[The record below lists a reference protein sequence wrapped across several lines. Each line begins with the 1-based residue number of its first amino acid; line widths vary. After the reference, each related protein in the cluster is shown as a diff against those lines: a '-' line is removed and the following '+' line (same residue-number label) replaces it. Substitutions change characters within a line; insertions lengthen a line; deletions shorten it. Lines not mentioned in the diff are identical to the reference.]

1 MYELEDDKKVE
12 LRKRKILRA
21 GQIFFIIIIILT
33 FTSKS
38 IHNLTLPK
46 VNAEN
51 VKSGSL
57 TKEIVGKG
65 IVGAKERIEYY
76 TSFSVPVKDVKVSVG
91 DTVKNGDILLIL
103 DKEPLVSDLEK
114 KKIELKELMLKY
126 EKTLLENLENTLHTY
141 EQKVEELQVDLLKSE
156 KELTIYTQLY
166 NEGAASKNDLD
177 DKKSEYELAKMKHE
191 NAKNE
196 VEIQRE
202 KAKKDKENHEKQIE
216 LMELNISS
224 TQMEIDELEKKTD
237 KATVTAPTDG
247 VIKELNYKKGM
258 VVNNSSPLY
267 ILDSSNKGFEIEV
280 TLNNADCEYLQPGD
294 EGQVF
299 VKNEDNSVIDGKI
312 ETIKRADNKDKRAV
326 VVELDSVDLA
336 GGESGE
342 LYIKKPIGS
351 YEFLIPRQALREDD
365 EGKFVYILQEKEGPL
380 GREYYAMR
388 KNVTV
393 GDSDNR
399 FIGIISGLIGDE
411 RIIVRSSKFLDD
423 GSQVVVE

>member
-224 TQMEIDELEKKTD
+224 TQMEIDELEKKID